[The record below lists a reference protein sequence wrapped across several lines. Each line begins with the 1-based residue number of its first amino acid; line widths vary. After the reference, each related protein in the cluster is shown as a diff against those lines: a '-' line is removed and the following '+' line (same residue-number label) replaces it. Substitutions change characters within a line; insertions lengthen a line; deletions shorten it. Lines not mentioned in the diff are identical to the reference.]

1 MTGAIRP
8 RSSLVALAEVA
19 TVLAVVLA
27 VLIMIDVE
35 FLCQTVSVGSEGCER
50 HHKEEHTAVRVEG
63 TSKEHTFEETRSLLG
78 IRKQS

>member
-27 VLIMIDVE
+27 VLMMIDVE
-35 FLCQTVSVGSEGCER
+35 FLCQTSVCGLRG
-50 HHKEEHTAVRVEG
+50 
-63 TSKEHTFEETRSLLG
+63 L
-78 IRKQS
+78 

>member
-63 TSKEHTFEETRSLLG
+63 TSKEYTFEETSQG
-78 IRKQS
+78 VYSG